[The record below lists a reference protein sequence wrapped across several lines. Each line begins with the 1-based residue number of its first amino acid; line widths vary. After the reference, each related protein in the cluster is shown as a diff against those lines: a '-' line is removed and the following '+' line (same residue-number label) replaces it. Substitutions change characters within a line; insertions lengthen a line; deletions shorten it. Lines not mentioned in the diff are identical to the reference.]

1 MISHCYTE
9 VNLNN
14 QWIKVDSYVVDEELR
29 NKTLPI
35 LHKENKIE
43 GYGVH
48 VNGTGQWDG
57 ERDAFS

>member
-1 MISHCYTE
+1 M
-9 VNLNN
+9 
-14 QWIKVDSYVVDEELR
+14 DSYVVDEKLR
-29 NKTLPI
+29 NKALPI
-35 LHKENKIE
+35 LFQENKIM

>member
-14 QWIKVDSYVVDEELR
+14 KWIKVDSYVVDEELR
-29 NKTLPI
+29 NKALPI
-35 LHKENKIE
+35 LQKENKIE